1 MRETEKFPT
10 LSMCEKR
17 STYFF
22 LPSHR
27 VKLDKSFINYVVA
40 RSLYMMV
47 MMVRVLFSIFLV
59 MIFLILNYH
68 QKTIQRPG
76 IVVDE
81 SCLISLRR
89 AHCNEW
95 DYESN

>member
-27 VKLDKSFINYVVA
+27 VKLDKSFINYA
-40 RSLYMMV
+40 IHDGDDGKSSLFHLP
-47 MMVRVLFSIFLV
+47 RDDFL
-59 MIFLILNYH
+59 N
-68 QKTIQRPG
+68 
-76 IVVDE
+76 
-81 SCLISLRR
+81 S
-89 AHCNEW
+89 
-95 DYESN
+95 

>member
-47 MMVRVLFSIFLV
+47 NGDDDGKSSLFHLPRDDFL
-59 MIFLILNYH
+59 N
-68 QKTIQRPG
+68 
-76 IVVDE
+76 
-81 SCLISLRR
+81 S
-89 AHCNEW
+89 
-95 DYESN
+95 